1 MFKGAWTPEEIKYL
15 WEYGSTVSRAEL
27 ARRLERGSASV
38 GKYMRRK
45 QIPVFEGTY
54 KKWSRTEVARLYVL
68 VDRWGFREIAKLMGR
83 TPASV
88 FKKIQAL
95 NMRTRANV
103 YSMESAAKAT
113 GYDKYQLMRA
123 RQALGQKWR
132 LTTYRTKGKKGRM
145 QRYTIM
151 PDQLEK
157 MCEYLKTDPLKH
169 TPKHL
174 RAA

>member
-1 MFKGAWTPEEIKYL
+1 MAKGAFTPEEIEFL
-15 WEYGSTVSRAEL
+15 WQFGSTTSKAEL
-27 ARRLERGSASV
+27 ARRLGRNSSGV
-38 GKYMRRK
+38 GKFMRRN

-54 KKWSRTEVARLYVL
+54 KKWSQSEVARLYVL
-68 VDRWGFREIAKLMGR
+68 VDRWGFREIAKILNR

-88 FKKIQAL
+88 FKKIQSL

-103 YSMESAAKAT
+103 FSMESAARET
-113 GYDKYQLMRA
+113 GYHQYQLKRA
-123 RQALGQKWR
+123 REALRQDWK

-145 QRYTIM
+145 QRYTIS
-151 PDQLEK
+151 PNQLEK
-157 MCEYLKTDPLKH
+157 LCEYLKTDPVRN